1 MNCEDIKL
9 HFFDYLTQR
18 LDDELHKKVESHLK
32 ACKACQKELEEL
44 RRLLRLLDIAK
55 PPRLPEDF
63 AEKVMERIETEFP
76 TKESLRQRWLNA
88 VSHFLRP
95 IPTLATAVIIL
106 VILIVYQNIYSPKKE
121 VIPRK
126 IEITTLN
133 PIKLTTDNI
142 SISLSHLKDL
152 ISSFDGKIIKE
163 EGVNSGI
170 KLTVYLPQEKES
182 SFLNAL
188 KSIGEVQIKGNYR
201 DKNGRIIILLLSN
214 KKRNA

>member
-9 HFFDYLTQR
+9 HLFDYLTQR
-18 LDDELHKKVESHLK
+18 LDDELHRKVESHLK

-63 AEKVMERIETEFP
+63 AKKIMERIEEEKP
-76 TKESLRQRWLNA
+76 LWQRLVNA
-88 VSHFLRP
+88 ISHFVRRP
-95 IPTLATAVIIL
+95 ILATATAAAIIL
-106 VILIVYQNIYSPKKE
+106 VIFIVYEDIYSPKKE

-126 IEITTLN
+126 IEIITLN
-133 PIKLTTDNI
+133 PIKLSTDNI
-142 SISLSHLKDL
+142 SISLSHIKDL

-163 EGVNSGI
+163 EPVNSGI
-170 KLTVYLPQEKES
+170 KLTVYLPQGKET

-188 KSIGEVQIKGNYR
+188 KSIGKVQIKGNYK

-214 KKRNA
+214 KKSNA